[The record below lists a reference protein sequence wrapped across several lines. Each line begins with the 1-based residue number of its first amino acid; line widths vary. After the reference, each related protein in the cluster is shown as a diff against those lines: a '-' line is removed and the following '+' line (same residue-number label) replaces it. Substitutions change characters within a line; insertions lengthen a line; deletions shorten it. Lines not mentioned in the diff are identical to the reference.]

1 MLPIR
6 TQLKRARKKD
16 IIAMKITKDKCFAY
30 NAEKQRTVFTPT
42 SFN

>member
-6 TQLKRARKKD
+6 TRLEKARKKD

-30 NAEKQRTVFTPT
+30 NAEKQRIGFTPT